1 MERRIVDYVIDCFFI
16 VDCLLNFRTT
26 YHVEE
31 TNELVASTRTIARRY
46 VRGTSAGIGVGWFW
60 PDAIGA
66 LPWDLTGARGLKLL
80 KLLRVFQL
88 RKPIARETG
97 KSVNVRRVL
106 NILMNFMIGSH
117 WVGCVWWAIGTR
129 VQCRPLSPSS
139 TFHAL
144 QPSPTSPTL
153 TGALETDYAIQVLG
167 VHPHAYRKSWLQ
179 RIPDMKWNSKF
190 AFALS
195 AGGKPQVSSTHTAF
209 TPSLHP
215 LTLSPSSFPLP
226 QGTFAMQYF
235 SSLYWSF
242 TALVKVPWIAPNTE
256 LEKLYAA
263 AIVMIGAIFFASLLG
278 SIVAAIAAIERT
290 NSQRRDKMT
299 LMHNFSASR
308 RLPPSVKSQMTRYV
322 DAMFSFNNDV
332 SCPDRSARAR
342 RATPR
347 LFSPFR
353 KLTHAF
359 HPC

>member
-129 VQCRPLSPSS
+129 AVPP
-139 TFHAL
+139 A
-144 QPSPTSPTL
+144 
-153 TGALETDYAIQVLG
+153 
-167 VHPHAYRKSWLQ
+167 
-179 RIPDMKWNSKF
+179 
-190 AFALS
+190 
-195 AGGKPQVSSTHTAF
+195 
-209 TPSLHP
+209 
-215 LTLSPSSFPLP
+215 LTLIHLP
-226 QGTFAMQYF
+226 RPPT
-235 SSLYWSF
+235 
-242 TALVKVPWIAPNTE
+242 V
-256 LEKLYAA
+256 
-263 AIVMIGAIFFASLLG
+263 SLL
-278 SIVAAIAAIERT
+278 SHAH
-290 NSQRRDKMT
+290 RRARD
-299 LMHNFSASR
+299 
-308 RLPPSVKSQMTRYV
+308 RLRHPSVGRPPTRV
-322 DAMFSFNNDV
+322 
-332 SCPDRSARAR
+332 PQIL
-342 RATPR
+342 AT
-347 LFSPFR
+347 
-353 KLTHAF
+353 A
-359 HPC
+359 HPGHEME